1 MRLETAVRVAGMSAV
16 GIVALLSTTV
26 YPQTSRRTRPDA
38 ARESRGAH
46 PDLQGTWTNY
56 FATPLE
62 RPQELANRPLLTDEE
77 VAALNA
83 SADRS
88 FNDGHVMV
96 VPSGRSLLSLLNDPS
111 SFASAANYDPSF
123 FTQVKFENRTSLISD
138 PPNGRLPEYTPAG
151 QQRRDART
159 PPLESVQDLPPDTR
173 CITFGMPRIAG
184 VAGTPSAGIYAYY
197 QTVQTTDY
205 VLFFMEAIHEARII
219 PLDGRPHLPPSMRS
233 WDGDS
238 RGRWEGDSLV
248 VDTTN
253 FRPEMN
259 FLGAGEHL
267 HLIERFRLAAPDE
280 LRYEIRVE
288 DPATWTRPWTA
299 MIRLKRTNEQ
309 LYEFGCHEG
318 NARIIE
324 GMLAA
329 PPTGK

>member
-1 MRLETAVRVAGMSAV
+1 MAVRFVGMSAACV
-16 GIVALLSTTV
+16 VALLSTTV
-26 YPQTSRRTRPDA
+26 RSQSSRRPRPDA
-38 ARESRGAH
+38 GAESRRAH
-46 PDLQGTWTNY
+46 PDLQGTWTNN

-62 RPQELANRPLLTDEE
+62 RPPELANRPLLTDEE

-88 FNDGHVMV
+88 FRDGHVMV
-96 VPSGRSLLSLLNDPS
+96 VPTGRSLLSLLNDSS
-111 SFASAANYDPSF
+111 SFAGAPNYDPSF
-123 FTQVKFENRTSLISD
+123 FTQVTFDNRTSLITD

-151 QQRRDART
+151 QQRRDARA
-159 PPLESVQDLPPDTR
+159 PAVESVQDLPPDTR

-184 VAGTPSAGIYAYY
+184 VAGTPSAGVYAFY
-197 QTVQTTDY
+197 QTVQTADY
-205 VLFFMEAIHEARII
+205 VLFFMEAVHEARLI

-238 RGRWEGDSLV
+238 RGRWEGDTLV

-253 FRPEMN
+253 FRAEMN

-267 HLIERFRLAAPDE
+267 HLVERFRLAGPDE

-288 DPATWTRPWTA
+288 DPTTWTRPWTA
-299 MIRLKRTNEQ
+299 MIRLKRTHEQ

-329 PPTGK
+329 PTQGR